1 VQNLHNKLYTY
12 YDGRKVFELGGC
24 EENCLESTIFK
35 IISRIEKRGQVLVC
49 VVVRRLAYCR
59 YNSS

>member
-1 VQNLHNKLYTY
+1 LHNKLCTY

-24 EENCLESTIFK
+24 EESCLESTILK
-35 IISRIEKRGQVLVC
+35 IISRMEKRGQVLVC
-49 VVVRRLAYCR
+49 VVVRRPACCR